1 MRGERGER
9 GDKADMIMYD
19 VENIFHH
26 ECYNKRFH

>member
-1 MRGERGER
+1 MRER

-19 VENIFHH
+19 VENVFHH